1 MTGAELEAL
10 AKRVEGA
17 RGADS
22 TLDVAVW
29 CAVKEGWEVAERDA
43 DSVQCVGLS
52 RWTRLP
58 PAYMASVDAV
68 LELISEVL
76 PGWSVDALCDRQEFI
91 EAGDWRGAVRS
102 DVTCNV
108 VNGFAATPALAL
120 LAATLRALAQQAA
133 EARERGE

>member
-43 DSVQCVGLS
+43 DSVQCVGLP

-58 PAYMASVDAV
+58 PDYTASVDAV
-68 LELISEVL
+68 LELIAEVL
-76 PGWSVDALCDRQEFI
+76 PGWLAFLSQQPDGWSAEVTEGFGQ
-91 EAGDWRGAVRS
+91 AGGY
-102 DVTCNV
+102 
-108 VNGFAATPALAL
+108 GPTPALAL
-120 LAATLRALAQQAA
+120 LAATLRALAQQT
-133 EARERGE
+133 ESGR